1 MLKSLPYSATNFK
14 GFVYFNE
21 NDENEDEKQTV
32 EYSFQM
38 NPYYWAKGRQ

>member
-21 NDENEDEKQTV
+21 DDINDNKPTV
-32 EYSFQM
+32 EYNFQL
-38 NPYYWAKGRQ
+38 NPYF